1 MKILLATHNKHK
13 VAELLKILPQ
23 RNDKG
28 EEINYLSFAD
38 FPSISEPEETG
49 STLKQNAALKAAY
62 GLAKTGLIS
71 LADDTGLMVD
81 ALNGAPGVHSARYA
95 YADRTDYTANNEK
108 LLKELAPFKKEQ
120 RSASFTTSAALAL
133 PGGEIIFK
141 EGKAEGFITQEY
153 KGENGFGYDPLF
165 FVTEAGKT
173 MAEMT
178 AEEKNKISHRFRAFK
193 QMAEIIKTLR
203 I

>member
-95 YADRTDYTANNEK
+95 YADRADYTANNEK

>member
-23 RNDKG
+23 RNNKG

-49 STLKQNAALKAAY
+49 STLKENAALKAAY

-95 YADRTDYTANNEK
+95 YADRADYPANNEK

-120 RSASFTTSAALAL
+120 RSASFITSAALAL

-141 EGKAEGFITQEY
+141 EGKVEGFITQEY

-193 QMAEIIKTLR
+193 QMAEIIKTLG

>member
-13 VAELLKILPQ
+13 IAELLKILPQ
-23 RNDKG
+23 TNNKG
-28 EEINYLSFAD
+28 EEIIYLSFAD
-38 FPSISEPEETG
+38 FPLLPEPEEAG
-49 STLKQNAALKAAY
+49 STLKENAALKAAY
-62 GLAKTGLIS
+62 GLRKTGLIS
-71 LADDTGLMVD
+71 LADDTGLTVD

-95 YADRTDYTANNEK
+95 YPDRADYPANNEK
-108 LLKELAPFKKEQ
+108 LLKELSPFKKEQ

-141 EGKAEGFITQEY
+141 EGKVKGFITQEY

-193 QMAEIIKTLR
+193 QMAEIIKTL
-203 I
+203 